1 MSSIVPDLDSTSNR
15 DEDHVH
21 QQLKSETRDRDGEQ
35 SHIKQFELLLLLEHE
50 SVKGFTVSAIDKC
63 RGNPFIFAAAYA
75 YRFRNKETRSIKQSE
90 ASHFDS
96 DLKGGSTTVPK
107 YNSTEEKICS
117 TVPKMKTLFNSA
129 ENMNKFQYIKC
140 GEAEQ

>member
-1 MSSIVPDLDSTSNR
+1 MLVTILAHRLVLSSIVPDLDSTSNR
-15 DEDHVH
+15 DEDHVDE
-21 QQLKSETRDRDGEQ
+21 QLKSETRDGDGEQ

-75 YRFRNKETRSIKQSE
+75 YRFGNKETRSIKQSE

-96 DLKGGSTTVPK
+96 DLKV
-107 YNSTEEKICS
+107 NEKLDQVNIQLTS
-117 TVPKMKTLFNSA
+117 SNPAFTLH
-129 ENMNKFQYIKC
+129 
-140 GEAEQ
+140 